1 MNWLYSNNSKLS
13 NTSIFKVSIMSK
25 VSKWKQI
32 QSLQNTHSVLE
43 LKSGLLNLPGNTILR
58 SPIPA
63 AVRVSLYESEGT
75 SSSFLLLIQKNLC
88 VYEVVLDGLIDH
100 GDAALFLA
108 AGRLYGAKTLD
119 TSSRL
124 GHTVKA

>member
-1 MNWLYSNNSKLS
+1 
-13 NTSIFKVSIMSK
+13 MSK
-25 VSKWKQI
+25 GKKKKKKLI
-32 QSLQNTHSVLE
+32 QSLLNTHTVLE

-63 AVRVSLYESEGT
+63 AVSVSLYDSEGT

-100 GDAALFLA
+100 GDAGLFLA

-119 TSSRL
+119 TSSIL
-124 GHTVKA
+124 GHS